1 MKSKGL
7 SVVSLV
13 LILLVT
19 FGLACASYM
28 GIGENHVLGV
38 QNIKQGLDL
47 SGGVHIV
54 YEADQQTVTDDE
66 MISAISL
73 IRGRLDRKGYTEA
86 EVSRQG
92 EKRISVDI
100 PGVDNPEDAINE
112 IGQTAQLTFQDM
124 EGNVLLNGSD
134 VADATKQVGTVSS
147 SGISEPYV
155 SLEFTEEGKK
165 KFADATQKFIGQQ
178 IAIVLD
184 DSIISAPT
192 VNSAITDGQAMI
204 TGSFTPESAE
214 ELAALI
220 RAGSLP
226 FNLNVLEMN
235 HVGALL
241 GANALQ
247 TSLFA
252 GFIGILLVMAYMLLM
267 YRMSG
272 VAADIALIVYVAIE
286 LVVLS
291 FFQVTLTLPGI
302 AGIVLSIGMAVDAN
316 VIIFERIREELAVG
330 RTLRSA
336 IQGGFKSA
344 LPAIVDGN
352 ITTLIAAVILYWL
365 GTGTVKGFAQT
376 LMIGIVV
383 SMFTALVI
391 TRIIMKALVGIGIN
405 YPTLYAA
412 KKKL

>member
-252 GFIGILLVMAYMLLM
+252 GFIGIILVMAYMLLM